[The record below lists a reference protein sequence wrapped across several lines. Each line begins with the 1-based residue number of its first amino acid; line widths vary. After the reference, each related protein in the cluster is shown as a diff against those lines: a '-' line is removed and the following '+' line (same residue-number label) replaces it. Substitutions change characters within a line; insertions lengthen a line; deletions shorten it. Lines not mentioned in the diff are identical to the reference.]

1 MQDELL
7 NAAILLRRG
16 SWVDPELFERA
27 AKRMAELEASLVDAE
42 ERRDFAVTKAAQFLR
57 TMMELAPWLSA
68 SITDQSCHEYVAV
81 CEKVFAH
88 DKEARACIAAA
99 ESAK

>member
-1 MQDELL
+1 MTDELL

-27 AKRMAELEASLVDAE
+27 AKRMAELEAALRSLVGESMPTAD
-42 ERRDFAVTKAAQFLR
+42 DFNA
-57 TMMELAPWLSA
+57 
-68 SITDQSCHEYVAV
+68 
-81 CEKVFAH
+81 
-88 DKEARACIAAA
+88 ARAAIA

>member
-27 AKRMAELEASLVDAE
+27 AKRMAELEKDTARIDALPKLADGFGQLTVSHTL
-42 ERRDFAVTKAAQFLR
+42 RGVVFLYDFQDDCVAYGENIRAA
-57 TMMELAPWLSA
+57 
-68 SITDQSCHEYVAV
+68 ID
-81 CEKVFAH
+81 
-88 DKEARACIAAA
+88 AAIA